1 MTGCDFLDDV
11 KTAVVEAPEEESIVN
26 EADKIS
32 NRRYLRPREIVAF
45 LLTTFGQKNL
55 SQFANAYRQFFMIS
69 FLGLSGSAYGLIVF
83 AETLYDAADDSISG
97 VIIDRTRTRWGRL
110 RPYLLLPTPFW
121 AIASVML
128 FSVPV
133 FLETN
138 AARVIWAIAGI
149 FIFNLG
155 MSYFNAWNILLYNI
169 TPNLRERDSL
179 IGTSKFFELFGTFL
193 TSAVPLFVDFL
204 PGISKGKIG
213 MQSVYTYFA
222 IIMAVIAGVT
232 AIYGFKALRER
243 VPLVNKTD
251 MQQISVWQSFK
262 NAFKNKPL
270 FILLISSFFAGFKS
284 VGATNE
290 TFFWLHNTGKQS
302 NAMLCSLFTGIPA
315 YFMTPLA
322 PKIARKIGARNAAA
336 LGGIFAGIFYF
347 ILFLVN
353 PYKNISNPYVAL
365 AVTTILLT
373 LAGFPN
379 GVLNVCGAILQGDVY
394 DYSEWKTGVRNEALV
409 ATVSGYFQK
418 LSNSVMG
425 LLGGA
430 VITWIGY
437 TAQKDELGNVIR
449 ATEPNILFGF
459 FFLFSAV
466 PAIARFLY
474 GITLLFFPIHG
485 KFKEQMNE
493 ELAVRR
499 LEKIKANEAEGSA
512 ETELNGTTD
521 SPTE

>member
-1 MTGCDFLDDV
+1 MDENS
-11 KTAVVEAPEEESIVN
+11 TAAVALEEEAIVN

-55 SQFANAYRQFFMIS
+55 NQYASAYRQFFMIS

-83 AETLYDAADDSISG
+83 IESLYDAADDSISG
-97 VIIDRTRTRWGRL
+97 LIIDRTRTRWGRL

-128 FSVPV
+128 FSAPV

-138 AARVIWAIAGI
+138 ASRIVWAIIGI
-149 FIFNLG
+149 FVFNLG

-169 TPNLRERDSL
+169 TPNIRERDSL
-179 IGTSKFFELFGTFL
+179 IGTSKFFELFGTYL
-193 TSAVPLFVDFL
+193 TSFVPFFVDYL

-222 IIMAVIAGVT
+222 IVMAIIAGAT
-232 AIYGFKALRER
+232 AIYGFRAMRER
-243 VPLVNKTD
+243 VPLANKEE
-251 MQQISVWQSFK
+251 MQQISIWQSFK
-262 NAFKNKPL
+262 NAFKNRPL
-270 FILLISSFFAGFKS
+270 FVLLLSSFFAGFKS

-290 TFFWLHNTGKQS
+290 SFFWLHNTGKLS
-302 NAMLCSLFTGIPA
+302 NAFLCSLFTGIPA

-336 LGGIFAGIFYF
+336 LGGIFAGVFYF

-353 PYKNISNPYVAL
+353 PYKNIDNKIVAL

-409 ATVSGYFQK
+409 MTVSNYFQK

-459 FFLFSAV
+459 FFLFSVV

-474 GITLLFFPIHG
+474 GVTLLFFPVHG
-485 KFKEQMNE
+485 KFKKQMNE

-499 LEKIKANEAEGSA
+499 LEKIKANEAQGAVPVENEES
-512 ETELNGTTD
+512 ESTD
-521 SPTE
+521 E

>member
-1 MTGCDFLDDV
+1 MTGCDFLDEAQT
-11 KTAVVEAPEEESIVN
+11 TAVMTQEDESIVS

-55 SQFANAYRQFFMIS
+55 NQYASAYRQFFMIS
-69 FLGLSGSAYGLIVF
+69 FLGLSGAAYGLIVF
-83 AETLYDAADDSISG
+83 IESIYDAADDSISG

-128 FSVPV
+128 FSAPV

-138 AARVIWAIAGI
+138 ASRVIWAIVGI
-149 FIFNLG
+149 FVFNLG

-169 TPNLRERDSL
+169 TPNIRERDSL
-179 IGTSKFFELFGTFL
+179 IGTSKFFELFGTYL
-193 TSAVPLFVDFL
+193 TSMVPFFVDYL

-222 IIMAVIAGVT
+222 VVMAVIAGAT

-243 VPLVNKTD
+243 VPLANKDD
-251 MQQISVWQSFK
+251 MKQISIWQSFK

-290 TFFWLHNTGKQS
+290 SFFWLHNTGKLS

-336 LGGIFAGIFYF
+336 LGGIFAGVFYF

-353 PYKNISNPYVAL
+353 PYKNIDNKVVAL
-365 AVTTILLT
+365 VVTTILLT

-409 ATVSGYFQK
+409 ATVSNYFQK

-449 ATEPNILFGF
+449 ATEPNVLFGF
-459 FFLFSAV
+459 FFLFSVV

-474 GITLLFFPIHG
+474 GVTLLFFPIHG

-499 LEKIKANEAEGSA
+499 LEKIKANEADSALPADAEG
-512 ETELNGTTD
+512 TD
-521 SPTE
+521 AADE